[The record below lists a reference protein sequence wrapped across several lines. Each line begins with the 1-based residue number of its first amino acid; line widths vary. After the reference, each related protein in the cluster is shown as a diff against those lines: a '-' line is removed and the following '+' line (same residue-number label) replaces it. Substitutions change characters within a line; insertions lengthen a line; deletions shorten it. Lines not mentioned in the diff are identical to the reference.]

1 MAESPPGGVTATM
14 ADQWLVLNVTAPPLH
29 LAGIISPRPPVDRL
43 TRISGCCMRTLTHR
57 RFPEEV
63 HQAPNLRQVK
73 CAGVRRPF
81 VSYPRYGLVLSTL
94 GDHCNRVRDY

>member
-1 MAESPPGGVTATM
+1 MAESPADVTATM
-14 ADQWLVLNVTAPPLH
+14 AGQWLVLNVTARPLQ

-43 TRISGCCMRTLTHR
+43 ARISGCCMRTLTRR

-63 HQAPNLRQVK
+63 HRAPNRRPGK
-73 CAGVRRPF
+73 CAGVRKPF
-81 VSYPRYGLVLSTL
+81 DSYPRYGLVLSTL